1 MKRREKVAIVACS
14 NGLAE
19 IQKQKVDELQNTLM
33 GIGKIPILSN
43 FLYAKDNVFSGTGEE
58 RASALMDFYQD
69 DEIKAIYDVSGGDLA
84 NEVLSF
90 LDFDVIANS
99 DKKFWG
105 YSDLTTILN
114 AIYTKTGK
122 SSVLYQVRNLVGPEG
137 ESQKVRF
144 ETEELF
150 QFSYEFLRGK
160 EMHGTLVG
168 GNIRCFLKLAG
179 TEYWPDVDGKIL
191 LLEAMGGGIA
201 QMTTYLNQLSQIGVF
216 KKVKGILLGTFS
228 QMEKNEES
236 PTIIDLVM
244 KYTPDDLPVAKTQ
257 EIGHGADSRAIM
269 IGEEI
274 HLCGEKR

>member
-191 LLEAMGGGIA
+191 LLEAMGGGTA

-244 KYTPDDLPVAKTQ
+244 KYTPDDLPIAKTQ

>member
-1 MKRREKVAIVACS
+1 MRINEKVAIVACS
-14 NGLAE
+14 NGLAQ
-19 IQKQKVDELQNTLM
+19 IQKQKIDELQEALM
-33 GIGKIPILSN
+33 GIGKIPILSK
-43 FLYAKDNVFSGTGEE
+43 FLYAKENVFSGSGEE
-58 RASALMDFYQD
+58 RALAMMDFYQD

-191 LLEAMGGGIA
+191 LLEAMGGGTA

>member
-1 MKRREKVAIVACS
+1 MRINEKVAIVACS

-43 FLYAKDNVFSGTGEE
+43 FLYAKENVFSGSGEE
-58 RASALMDFYQD
+58 RAKVLMDFYRD

-84 NEVLSF
+84 NEVLTF
-90 LDFDVIANS
+90 LDFDTIAKS

-105 YSDLTTILN
+105 YSDLTVILN
-114 AIYTKTGK
+114 AIFTKTGK

-137 ESQKVRF
+137 EKQKARF
-144 ETEELF
+144 ETDELY
-150 QFSYEFLRGK
+150 QISYEFLRGE
-160 EMHGTLVG
+160 EMQGTLVG
-168 GNIRCFLKLAG
+168 GNIRCLLKLAG
-179 TEYWPDVDGKIL
+179 TEYWPDMDGKIL
-191 LLEAMGGGIA
+191 LLEAMGGGPA
-201 QMTTYLNQLSQIGVF
+201 QMATYLNQLSQIGVY

-228 QMEKNEES
+228 QMENNEES

-244 KYTPDDLPVAKTQ
+244 KCIPDDLPVAKTQ
-257 EIGHGADSRAIM
+257 EIGHGADSKAIM

-274 HLCGEKR
+274 ILKERR

>member
-1 MKRREKVAIVACS
+1 MKKKEKVAIVACS
-14 NGLAE
+14 NGLAQ
-19 IQKQKVDELQNTLM
+19 IQKQKIDELQEALM
-33 GIGKIPILSN
+33 GIGKIPILSK
-43 FLYAKDNVFSGTGEE
+43 FLYAKENVFSGSGEE
-58 RASALMDFYQD
+58 RALAMMDFYQD
-69 DEIKAIYDVSGGDLA
+69 EEITDIYDVSGGDLA
-84 NEVLSF
+84 NEVLTF
-90 LDFDVIANS
+90 LDFDVIAKG

-122 SSVLYQVRNLVGPEG
+122 SSVLYQIRNLVGPEG
-137 ESQKVRF
+137 ENQRTRF

-150 QFSYEFLRGK
+150 HFSYEFLRGK
-160 EMHGTLVG
+160 EMHGILVG
-168 GNIRCFLKLAG
+168 GNIRCLLKLAG
-179 TEYWPDVDGKIL
+179 TEYWPDMDGKIL
-191 LLEAMGGGIA
+191 LLEAMGGGSA
-201 QMTTYLNQLSQIGVF
+201 QMATYLNQLSQIGVF

-236 PTIIDLVM
+236 PSIIDLVM
-244 KYTPDDLPVAKTQ
+244 KYAPDDLPVAKTQ

>member
-191 LLEAMGGGIA
+191 LLEAMGGGTA